1 VDDLDKSAPLVVGEA
16 PRRSTSSLGLTDM
29 RTEVISKIVTPLAC
43 GIAIGLLGGCPVIT
57 EAGSFYAGSDVSY
70 VIVELG

>member
-1 VDDLDKSAPLVVGEA
+1 MDDWDKVPSFDAGEA

>member
-1 VDDLDKSAPLVVGEA
+1 
-16 PRRSTSSLGLTDM
+16 M
-29 RTEVISKIVTPLAC
+29 RTEVISKIVTRLAC